1 MEKPSN
7 TSSLSLTDLP
17 VDELAAYACELGL
30 SIEQTTPRG
39 ELLRLIRQRQEL
51 LIELDRNA
59 LLDVVVWARLPVRRS
74 AGKEELAKL
83 VATINRARFDT
94 LSDRSAEF
102 ESGEGDARETVER
115 RLRRQGGF
123 LARAQRKRR
132 AVVGSMIGRLLEG
145 ARTEDDYRFL
155 PEEDAAPTLKE
166 TIQDV
171 GVVGGI
177 AQKLRGAADEYLHQ
191 KLNEIERRIDRKLDE
206 IDHRL
211 GEWRDQEVRN
221 RLRLIKITLV
231 TAIVVAII
239 SLGYNYLKARSRLPD
254 HATQAVPAAREP
266 DPADQG
272 AVAGGV
278 TAVV

>member
-1 MEKPSN
+1 MEKPST
-7 TSSLSLTDLP
+7 TSSPSLTDLP
-17 VDELAAYACELGL
+17 ADELTAYACELGL
-30 SIEQTTPRG
+30 SIEPTTPRG

-83 VATINRARFDT
+83 VATINRTRFDT
-94 LSDRSAEF
+94 LSDRGLSALACLRGVK
-102 ESGEGDARETVER
+102 SSEGDARETVEK

-123 LARAQRKRR
+123 WARAQRRRR
-132 AVVGSMIGRLLEG
+132 AAVGSMISRLLEG
-145 ARTEDDYRFL
+145 AKTEDDYRFL
-155 PEEDAAPTLKE
+155 PEEDATPTLKE
-166 TIQDV
+166 TIEDV

-266 DPADQG
+266 DPAG
-272 AVAGGV
+272 
-278 TAVV
+278 